1 MKTSKTFKID
11 ESTMNKIKTLSATQN
26 LPQGDVIDRAIA
38 LLTTQIELQRE
49 NNKEM
54 ITIVPKS
61 LPIPSEKLA
70 SVKEGG
76 YIILELKFGEMTF
89 SLHSL
94 LKVESCNGVFGEASF
109 IDVRE
114 GEKHKTFNSFEEYEG
129 KIVKFSLSD
138 IWDYTDKL

>member
-1 MKTSKTFKID
+1 
-11 ESTMNKIKTLSATQN
+11 MNEIKTLSATQN
-26 LPQGDVIDRAIA
+26 LSQGDVIDRAIS

-54 ITIVPKS
+54 IKIVPKS
-61 LPIPSEKLA
+61 LPVPSDKLA

-94 LKVESCNGVFGEASF
+94 LKVESCNDVFGEASF

-114 GEKHKTFNSFEEYEG
+114 NEKHKSFESFEAYKG
-129 KIVKFSLSD
+129 KTLKFSLSD

>member
-1 MKTSKTFKID
+1 MKISKTFKIN
-11 ESTMNKIKTLSATQN
+11 ESTMNEIKTLSATQN
-26 LPQGDVIDRAIA
+26 LSQGDVIDRAIS

-54 ITIVPKS
+54 IKIVPKS
-61 LPIPSEKLA
+61 LPVPSDKLA

-94 LKVESCNGVFGEASF
+94 LKVESCNDVFGEASF

-114 GEKHKTFNSFEEYEG
+114 NEKHKSFESFEAYKG
-129 KIVKFSLSD
+129 KTLKFSLSD